1 MPISLHAATV
11 PTMLQLLGAA
21 HGWIDKA
28 SDHGLS
34 ETTMASSRLIE
45 DMLPFS
51 YQIKSMAHHSKGA
64 IEGLRAGVFGPDMT
78 EPPTTCDGLHAR
90 LTEAEEF
97 LRALDPAE
105 LDGLAAGTMRFAYQ
119 EIDVPFTP
127 TDFLLSFSQPNFFFH
142 ATTAYGIL
150 RAAGVP
156 VGKLDYLG
164 TIRTKQG

>member
-1 MPISLHAATV
+1 MPISLHDAVV
-11 PTMLQLLGAA
+11 PTLLQGLGAG

-28 SDHGLS
+28 KAHGLS
-34 ETTMASSRLIE
+34 EETLANACLIE
-45 DMLPFS
+45 DMLPFT
-51 YQIKSMAHHSKGA
+51 YQVKSMAHHSMGA
-64 IEGLRAGVFGPDMT
+64 IEGLRAGVFGPDMAD
-78 EPPTTCDGLHAR
+78 PPATYAGLHAK
-90 LTEAEEF
+90 LTEAEDF

-105 LDGLAAGTMRFAYQ
+105 LDGLAGGHMRF
-119 EIDVPFTP
+119 EFKEHKVPFTP

>member
-1 MPISLHAATV
+1 MSISLHDSVV
-11 PTMLQLLGAA
+11 PTMLQLLGAG

-28 SDHGLS
+28 KAHGLS
-34 ETTMASSRLIE
+34 EEALASGCLIE
-45 DMLPFS
+45 DMLPFA

-64 IEGLRAGVFGPDMT
+64 VEGLRAGVFGPDMT
-78 EPPTTCDGLHAR
+78 DPPASYDGLHAK
-90 LTEAEEF
+90 LTDAEDF

-105 LDGLAAGTMRFAYQ
+105 LDSLAGGPMRF
-119 EIDVPFTP
+119 EFKEHKVPFTP

-150 RAAGVP
+150 RAEGVP

-164 TIRTKQG
+164 MMRTKQA

>member
-11 PTMLQLLGAA
+11 PTMLQLLGSA

-28 SDHGLS
+28 REHGLS
-34 ETTMASSRLIE
+34 EDTMASGCLIE
-45 DMLPFS
+45 DMLPFA

-78 EPPTTCDGLHAR
+78 DPPTTCDGLHAK

-105 LDGLAAGTMRFAYQ
+105 LDSLADGPMRFEYR
-119 EIDVPFTP
+119 EFNVPFTP
-127 TDFLLSFSQPNFFFH
+127 VDFLLSFSQPNFFFH
-142 ATTAYGIL
+142 ATTAYDIL
-150 RAAGVP
+150 RASGVP
-156 VGKLDYLG
+156 LGKTDYLG
-164 TIRTKQG
+164 MIRAKQG

>member
-1 MPISLHAATV
+1 MSISLHDSVV
-11 PTMLQLLGAA
+11 PTMLQLLGAG

-28 SDHGLS
+28 KAHGLS
-34 ETTMASSRLIE
+34 EEALASGCLIE
-45 DMLPFS
+45 DMLPFA

-78 EPPTTCDGLHAR
+78 DPPTSYDGLHAK
-90 LTEAEEF
+90 LTEAEDF

-105 LDGLAAGTMRFAYQ
+105 LDSLAGGPMRF
-119 EIDVPFTP
+119 EFKEHKVPFTP

-150 RAAGVP
+150 RAEGVP

-164 TIRTKQG
+164 MMRTKQA